1 MVLVMSVDDRAV
13 IGGVMVHKVKL
24 DISIV
29 DLSQEVDTA
38 EFSLKHHVKGV
49 VFCVVWRAWVSDVE
63 RGVGHSIGVVS
74 KSELEKLTFG

>member
-38 EFSLKHHVKGV
+38 EFSLNSV
-49 VFCVVWRAWVSDVE
+49 
-63 RGVGHSIGVVS
+63 
-74 KSELEKLTFG
+74 L